1 MLYQYDEEIE
11 GAKKESFTLEGKG
24 EFNPEENKAREL
36 AKVSKQEYILC
47 ISIIPPP
54 PLRDSFFPP
63 PTSLGPMFL

>member
-36 AKVSKQEYILC
+36 AKVREADKKIV
-47 ISIIPPP
+47 
-54 PLRDSFFPP
+54 FW
-63 PTSLGPMFL
+63 

>member
-36 AKVSKQEYILC
+36 AKVREADRKL
-47 ISIIPPP
+47 
-54 PLRDSFFPP
+54 FFSGLA
-63 PTSLGPMFL
+63 TKKKELFLKL